1 MHKCGVVHKVF
12 QMEETTIPERVS
24 TGVKGLDEMLKGGYF
39 KGTANVVSGK
49 SGTGKT
55 IFGSQFIY
63 EGAKNGEKVMCIIT
77 SEESK
82 SIVREMKAS
91 FDWDFKKLE
100 DDGLLSFVDI
110 TDPGLRLQKSVEI
123 APSEL
128 IKSFKKLIES
138 KIDDVQPQR
147 VFIDSIEALF
157 LAIESNY
164 KLRTLIDDVFGVL
177 RSRDVTSVISVG
189 KMFDLDEMVEYGA
202 DSVIKLERVRVGNNL
217 QRTIFVMK
225 LRGSNTINEVRVL
238 NISDN
243 GMSVLA
249 QSPYLE

>member
-1 MHKCGVVHKVF
+1 MADTEK
-12 QMEETTIPERVS
+12 PERIKS
-24 TGVKGLDEMLKGGYF
+24 GIDGLDEMLHGGFF
-39 KGTANVVSGK
+39 KGTVNVVSGG

-55 IFGSQFIY
+55 ILGSQFLY
-63 EGAKNGEKVMCIIT
+63 EGAKDGKKTMCIIT

-82 SIVREMKAS
+82 SIIKEMRTS
-91 FDWDFKKLE
+91 FGWDFEELVE
-100 DDGLLSFVDI
+100 QGNLVFVDI
-110 TDPGLRLQKSVEI
+110 TDPSLRLQKSVEI

-128 IKSFKKLIES
+128 IKSFKKLIQS
-138 KIDDVQPQR
+138 KIEKEKPER

-177 RSRDVTSVISVG
+177 RKFDVTSVITVG
-189 KMFDLDEMVEYGA
+189 KIFGLDEMVEYGA
-202 DSVIKLERVRVGNNL
+202 DSVIKLDRVITGNNL
-217 QRTIFVMK
+217 QRSVYVMK
-225 LRGSNTINEVRVL
+225 MRGSGTINEVRVL
-238 NISDN
+238 SISDK

>member
-1 MHKCGVVHKVF
+1 
-12 QMEETTIPERVS
+12 MEETNIPERVP
-24 TGVKGLDEMLKGGYF
+24 TGISGLDEMLHGGYF
-39 KGTANVVSGK
+39 KGTVNVVSGG

-55 IFGSQFIY
+55 IFGSQFLY
-63 EGAKNGEKVMCIIT
+63 EGAQKGENVMCVIT
-77 SEESK
+77 SEESH
-82 SIVREMKAS
+82 SIIQEMKAS
-91 FDWDFKKLE
+91 FGWDFAELE
-100 DDGLLSFVDI
+100 EKGQITFVDI

-128 IKSFKKLIES
+128 IKSFKKLVES
-138 KIDDVQPQR
+138 KIEEIKPSR

-177 RSRDVTSVISVG
+177 RKQDVTTVITVG
-189 KMFDLDEMVEYGA
+189 TIFGLDEMVEYGA
-202 DSVIKLERVRVGNNL
+202 DSVVKLERVRTGNTL
-217 QRTIFVMK
+217 QRSIYVMK
-225 LRGSNTINEVRVL
+225 MRGSGTINEVRVL
-238 NISDN
+238 NISDS

>member
-1 MHKCGVVHKVF
+1 MS
-12 QMEETTIPERVS
+12 EAYLSERIETGIP
-24 TGVKGLDEMLKGGYF
+24 GLDEMLRGGYF
-39 KGTANVVSGK
+39 VGTANVVSGD

-55 IFGSQFIY
+55 IFGTQFIV
-63 EGAKNGEKVMCIIT
+63 EGAKRGENVMCIIT

-82 SIVREMKAS
+82 SIVREMQTS
-91 FDWDFKKLE
+91 FNWDLEEYVREGKLT
-100 DDGLLSFVDI
+100 FVDI
-110 TDPGLRLQKSVEI
+110 TDPSLRLQKSVEI

-138 KIDDVQPQR
+138 KIEEIKPTR
-147 VFIDSIEALF
+147 IFIDSIEALF

-164 KLRTLIDDVFGVL
+164 KLRTLIDDVFSVF
-177 RSRDVTSVISVG
+177 RKHQVTSVITVG
-189 KMFDLDEMVEYGA
+189 AMYNLDNMVEYGA
-202 DSVIKLERVRVGNNL
+202 DSVIKLGRIIAGNNL
-217 QRTIFVMK
+217 QRSIYVMK
-225 LRGSNTINEVRVL
+225 MRGSGTINEVRVL

>member
-1 MHKCGVVHKVF
+1 
-12 QMEETTIPERVS
+12 MEETKIPERVP
-24 TGVKGLDEMLKGGYF
+24 TGITGLDEMLHGGYF

-55 IFGSQFIY
+55 ILGSQFLY
-63 EGAKNGEKVMCIIT
+63 EGAKNGEKVMCVIT
-77 SEESK
+77 SEESH
-82 SIVREMKAS
+82 SIKQEMKAS
-91 FDWDFKKLE
+91 FGWDFAELE
-100 DDGLLSFVDI
+100 EKGIITFVDI

-138 KIDDVQPQR
+138 RIADIQPDR

-164 KLRTLIDDVFGVL
+164 KLRTLIDDVFGAL
-177 RSRDVTSVISVG
+177 RKKGVTSVISVG
-189 KMFDLDEMVEYGA
+189 TIFGLDEMVEYGA
-202 DSVIKLERVRVGNNL
+202 DSVIKLERVRTGNTL
-217 QRTIFVMK
+217 QRSLYVVKM
-225 LRGSNTINEVRVL
+225 RGSGTINEVRVL
-238 NISDN
+238 SISN
-243 GMSVLA
+243 EGMAVLS

>member
-1 MHKCGVVHKVF
+1 
-12 QMEETTIPERVS
+12 MEETTIPERIS
-24 TGVKGLDEMLKGGYF
+24 TGIKGLDEMLKGGYF

-157 LAIESNY
+157 LAIDSNY

-189 KMFDLDEMVEYGA
+189 KMFGLDEMVEYGA
-202 DSVIKLERVRVGNNL
+202 DSVVKLERVRVGNNL

-225 LRGSNTINEVRVL
+225 LRGSSTINEVRVL